1 MPRCGAPETRWRGT
15 AEPGGVLSN
24 PFALPQVLEA
34 AGYCYSSSVTAN
46 SSLTHL
52 PFALDYS
59 RENTAETS
67 IFEFPVT
74 VEDEALPPLGERL
87 PQALDLARKV
97 ARYGGSVVVLIHPDI
112 LGHKLD
118 FKRGFV
124 AALKPDAWFG
134 SMAEF
139 GAWWAARDAVAVEV
153 AESGSDRLVTL
164 TVPRKIAGLG
174 LALPSGWTY
183 RASEPENLRLAA
195 SEAGV
200 VLAEAQGTIK
210 LSFTAGPR

>member
-1 MPRCGAPETRWRGT
+1 MLT
-15 AEPGGVLSN
+15 
-24 PFALPQVLEA
+24 
-34 AGYCYSSSVTAN
+34 AGYRYSSSVTAN

-118 FKRGFV
+118 FECGFV

-134 SMAEF
+134 SA
-139 GAWWAARDAVAVEV
+139 
-153 AESGSDRLVTL
+153 T
-164 TVPRKIAGLG
+164 
-174 LALPSGWTY
+174 GW
-183 RASEPENLRLAA
+183 
-195 SEAGV
+195 
-200 VLAEAQGTIK
+200 
-210 LSFTAGPR
+210 